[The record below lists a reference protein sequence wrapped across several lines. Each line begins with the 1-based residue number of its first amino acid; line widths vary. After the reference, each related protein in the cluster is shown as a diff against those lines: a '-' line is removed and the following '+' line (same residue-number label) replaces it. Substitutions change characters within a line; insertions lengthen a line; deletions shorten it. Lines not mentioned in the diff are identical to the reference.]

1 VSARVLVVCTGNV
14 CRSPAAELLL
24 RAGLGPGAGLEIG
37 SAGLEALAGAPV
49 AAPMARLL
57 AERGVPAEGFAAR
70 QLRSE
75 QLAGAD
81 LVLTMTA
88 AQRAAVVSREPAVV
102 RRTFTL
108 TEFADLVGL
117 VDPRPSSDA
126 PAGRLAELVRAA
138 PRARA
143 LRTAGPADDV
153 EDPIG
158 RSDDVFAASFTAI
171 ETAVDRIVPV
181 LSPDAVVVTRG
192 HARARAFG

>member
-1 VSARVLVVCTGNV
+1 VNVQVLVICTGNV

-24 RAGLGPGAGLEIG
+24 HARLSTGVGLEIG
-37 SAGLEALAGAPV
+37 SAGLEALVGAPV

-57 AERGVPAEGFAAR
+57 AERGVLAEGFAAR

-108 TEFADLVGL
+108 TEFADLVAL
-117 VDPRPSSDA
+117 VDPPPSSVDLA
-126 PAGRLAELVRAA
+126 ERLAELVRAA
-138 PRARA
+138 PSARA

-153 EDPIG
+153 EDPVG
-158 RSDDVFAASFTAI
+158 RSDQVFAATFAAI
-171 ETAVDRIVPV
+171 EAAVGRIVTV
-181 LSPDAVVVTRG
+181 LSPDAVAVTQG
-192 HARARAFG
+192 DALARAFE